1 MNIKNIEHCQHCVS
15 YSPKTYRKLESNGT
29 LKLFIG
35 CANQNKCVSISK
47 QFDNTLM
54 KDENIMDLKGR
65 AEYIMNS
72 NMTMRDL
79 LSYVKRTYKSEKGY
93 IVAHDS
99 SAAVFSSKKL
109 SSCDFTIRK
118 KYYSYNDAGNDAYYT
133 EKPKASVLKKQIKNI
148 YVKTEG
154 VFVMYIVDI

>member
-15 YSPKTYRKLESNGT
+15 YCPKTYRKLETNGSV
-29 LKLFIG
+29 KLFIG
-35 CANQNKCVSISK
+35 CANQNKCTSISK

-54 KDENIMDLKGR
+54 RDENIMDLKER

-79 LSYVKRTYKSEKGY
+79 LSYVKRTYRKEHGY
-93 IVAHDS
+93 IIAHDS
-99 SAAVFSSKKL
+99 S
-109 SSCDFTIRK
+109 TRK